1 MGQFSGLKTMFPW
14 EEEQDYFPDEWDEA
28 EAKAAAWQERHFQ
41 QPPVEQGTPN
51 REKISEAALN
61 LWNRKIDFVWPN
73 WRICFSSLS
82 LKF

>member
-1 MGQFSGLKTMFPW
+1 MFPW

-61 LWNRKIDFVWPN
+61 L
-73 WRICFSSLS
+73 
-82 LKF
+82 

>member
-61 LWNRKIDFVWPN
+61 LWNRKIDFVRPN

>member
-1 MGQFSGLKTMFPW
+1 MPFLPFRGGRLGQFSGLKTMFPW

-61 LWNRKIDFVWPN
+61 L
-73 WRICFSSLS
+73 
-82 LKF
+82 